1 MLVNLKVKDTE
12 TQTTFD
18 EADEQSFRDSCGHI
32 NVIYLNILFLIR

>member
-12 TQTTFD
+12 SQTTFD

-32 NVIYLNILFLIR
+32 KVVPYQKC